1 MTNTTRKVTR
11 SSGNVFKD
19 IELPDADEH
28 AIKADIVIRIAKL
41 IEMKGLSQS
50 KAAALT
56 GIAQPDLSKL
66 LRGHFAGF
74 SMDRLIQAILALGS
88 DVEIRYVI
96 PLSGAA
102 RRKGVLRP
110 RYRAPEPR
118 GEAARRRNRHFP
130 ERACRHSP
138 RWQRPRRTK

>member
-1 MTNTTRKVTR
+1 MAKTTRKMTR

-19 IELPDADEH
+19 IGMPDADEH

-88 DVEIRYVI
+88 DVEIRVKK
-96 PLSGAA
+96 PAA
-102 RRKGVLRP
+102 NRRGHARVM
-110 RYRAPEPR
+110 A
-118 GEAARRRNRHFP
+118 EAMG
-130 ERACRHSP
+130 
-138 RWQRPRRTK
+138 

>member
-1 MTNTTRKVTR
+1 MAKTTRKVTR

-19 IELPDADEH
+19 IGMPDADEH

-88 DVEIRYVI
+88 DVEIRVSQQPI
-96 PLSGAA
+96 AA
-102 RRKGVLRP
+102 VT
-110 RYRAPEPR
+110 RA
-118 GEAARRRNRHFP
+118 
-130 ERACRHSP
+130 
-138 RWQRPRRTK
+138 